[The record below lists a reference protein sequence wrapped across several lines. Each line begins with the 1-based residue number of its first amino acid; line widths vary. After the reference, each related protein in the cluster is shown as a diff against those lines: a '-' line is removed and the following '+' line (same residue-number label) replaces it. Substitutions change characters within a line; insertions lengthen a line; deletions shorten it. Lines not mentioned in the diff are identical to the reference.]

1 MQGNPYLIN
10 LLLIMISIVLLA
22 IVLYLFKSI
31 QNLKKQATLRE
42 YEINISSVI
51 DDTTFGLLDKL
62 IIECFTEYIALNV
75 EYKDITY
82 IDANL
87 ETEIAKAVSYNVT
100 ERLSPTLIT
109 KISLVYNVNNITDLI
124 TKKVYLHVLNYSIE
138 KNRVKI

>member
-10 LLLIMISIVLLA
+10 LLLIMISMVLLT

-31 QNLKKQATLRE
+31 QNLKKQINLRE
-42 YEINISSVI
+42 YEINVSSLI

-62 IIECFTEYIALNV
+62 ISECFAEYVALNV
-75 EYKDITY
+75 EYKDISY

-87 ETEIAKAVSYNVT
+87 ENEITKAVSYNVS

-109 KISLVYNVNNITDLI
+109 KVSLVYNINNLSDLI
-124 TKKVYLHVLNYSIE
+124 TKKVYLHVINYSIE
-138 KNRVKI
+138 KNRPK